1 MAKLTTMLRR
11 LSVTTNLVCYLFII
25 FWLKETK
32 THSYFF
38 VHILRPQHA
47 SLPNQ
52 ICFRIIS
59 TNGSRLLF
67 INRNFWGSWPIKA
80 LTWEKNFEKLFP
92 LLKIVEDLF
101 SVNQDIVIMYQFSYG
116 KADLEGLYPFAEIS
130 CMF

>member
-1 MAKLTTMLRR
+1 MAKLTTILRR
-11 LSVTTNLVCYLFII
+11 LSMTTNLLCYLFII
-25 FWLKETK
+25 FWLRDQN
-32 THSYFF
+32 SQLFF

-47 SLPNQ
+47 SLLNQ

-92 LLKIVEDLF
+92 LLKIVQDLF

-130 CMF
+130 GMF

>member
-1 MAKLTTMLRR
+1 MAKLTTILRR
-11 LSVTTNLVCYLFII
+11 LSMTTNLVCYLFII
-25 FWLKETK
+25 FWLRDQN
-32 THSYFF
+32 SQLFF

-47 SLPNQ
+47 SLLNQ
-52 ICFRIIS
+52 INFRIIS

-92 LLKIVEDLF
+92 LLKIVQDLF

>member
-11 LSVTTNLVCYLFII
+11 LSMTTNLLCYLFII
-25 FWLKETK
+25 FWLRDQN
-32 THSYFF
+32 SQLFF

-47 SLPNQ
+47 SLLNQ
-52 ICFRIIS
+52 ITFRIIS

>member
-11 LSVTTNLVCYLFII
+11 LSMTTNLVCYLFII

-92 LLKIVEDLF
+92 LLKIVQDLF